1 LYFDITDSR
10 AKLMTYAQSGL
21 ITLSKG
27 SEMPQLS
34 SKNEKE

>member
-1 LYFDITDSR
+1 
-10 AKLMTYAQSGL
+10 MTYAKSGL

-34 SKNEKE
+34 NANESLAKRDRK